1 MFKLWDGGAA
11 LEEWHMEGSI
21 KTKLARAL
29 AKTRQKAVVPNG
41 MINSIF
47 NEDCM
52 LGIKKIPDK
61 SVPLI
66 ITDIP
71 FGELNSFKPGF
82 RELNKGKA
90 DEITFEIEPF
100 IRELDRVVTG
110 SVYIFCG
117 FGQVSEIQRL
127 LKQLGFSTRVC
138 VWKKTNPSPMNGKAL
153 WLSNVEM
160 CVFGKKPKATF
171 NEHCKGVVWEFPN
184 GRSKRHPTEKPLKL
198 IEYLISVSSNPGDL
212 VLDPCIGSGTT
223 AEASKILGRNFV
235 GFEIDAGYCE
245 IARARIGQ
253 IPVAEC
259 ANDSN
264 YSDS

>member
-1 MFKLWDGGAA
+1 
-11 LEEWHMEGSI
+11 MESSKKAG
-21 KTKLARAL
+21 RAL
-29 AKTRQKAVVPNG
+29 AKTRQKAEVPSG
-41 MINSIF
+41 MRNAIF

-52 LGIKKIPDK
+52 VGMKKIPDK
-61 SVPLI
+61 SVPLVI
-66 ITDIP
+66 ADIP
-71 FGELNSFKPGF
+71 FNECNSFEPGF
-82 RELNKGKA
+82 RKLNKGKA
-90 DEITFEIEPF
+90 DEKTFEIEPF
-100 IRELDRVVTG
+100 ILELVRIVSG
-110 SVYIFCG
+110 SVYVFCG
-117 FGQVSEIQRL
+117 FEQVSEIRKL
-127 LKQLGFSTRVC
+127 LKKLGFSTRVC
-138 VWKKTNPSPMNGKAL
+138 IWKKSNPSPMNGKSI

-223 AEASKILGRNFV
+223 AEASKKLGRNFV